1 MKDKT
6 KTLIIVILDESGS
19 MDEKKR
25 DVLGGFNQFIEDQKK
40 IENDQARLYLV
51 KFNTEVS
58 VVLTGFLTL
67 IVLI

>member
-1 MKDKT
+1 MTQDKT

-19 MDEKKR
+19 KNEKKR
-25 DVLGGFNQFIEDQKK
+25 DVLGGFNQFIADQKK

-58 VVLTGFLTL
+58 VVNDRS
-67 IVLI
+67 

>member
-1 MKDKT
+1 MQDKT

-25 DVLGGFNQFIEDQKK
+25 DVLSGFNQFIADQKK

-58 VVLTGFLTL
+58 VVFKGISFLT
-67 IVLI
+67 